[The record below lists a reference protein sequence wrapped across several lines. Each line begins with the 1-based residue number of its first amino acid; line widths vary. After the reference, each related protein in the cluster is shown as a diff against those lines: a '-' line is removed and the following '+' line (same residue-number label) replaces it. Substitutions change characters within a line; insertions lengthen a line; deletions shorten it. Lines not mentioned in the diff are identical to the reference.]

1 MLVIKYGGNAMKSL
15 QIRKAIALEIA
26 ALRAEHSVV
35 VVHGGGP
42 IIEANLKARGLVSE
56 FKRGMRVT
64 SSEVMDVIEMCM
76 TTLSKE
82 LAQDLGN
89 AVGLSGRDSAL
100 LVGEALEPLE
110 LGRAGKVNTV
120 NADLLRA
127 LLKAGYTPVVGC
139 VGVDAVGEVLNVN
152 ADWVAGAVAG
162 VLKCPIIY
170 LSDVDGVYR
179 NYPDPSSLAST
190 LEVSEIQQGIT
201 EGWISS
207 GMIPKV
213 EAALHALERGAT
225 SATIASGMHA
235 GVLADVVL
243 GQAGTRIIP

>member
-1 MLVIKYGGNAMKSL
+1 MLVIKYGGNAMKSENL
-15 QIRKAIALEIA
+15 RKAIALEIA
-26 ALRAEHSVV
+26 ALRTEYAVV

-64 SSEVMDVIEMCM
+64 SSEVMEVIELCM
-76 TTLSKE
+76 TKLSKE

-89 AVGLSGRDSAL
+89 AVGLSGRDSNL
-100 LVGEALEPLE
+100 LVGVALEPLE

-120 NADLLRA
+120 NVDLLRA

-139 VGVDAVGEVLNVN
+139 LGVDAAGEALNVN
-152 ADWVAGAVAG
+152 ADWVAGVVAG
-162 VLKCPIIY
+162 ALECPILY

-179 NYPDPSSLAST
+179 NYPDPSSLALT
-190 LEVSEIQQGIT
+190 LEVAQIRQGIA
-201 EGWISS
+201 EGWISG

-213 EAALHALERGAT
+213 EAALYALERGAS
-225 SATIASGMHA
+225 SATIASGMQA
-235 GVLADVVL
+235 GVLAEAVV
-243 GQAGTRIIP
+243 GRAGTRIIP